1 LMGDYSEA
9 QLDYYL
15 ELLDRIGGIWAKEY
29 PEFGLHLPEYWYLF
43 IGLYKNRK
51 REVTKGEAGDFLT
64 AAGIKSPAAQAKVI
78 ARATSMGYVREQKSK
93 VDNRVNVVRMT
104 PKLQGKI
111 QEYLSGALRVMRE
124 ELIHRQG
131 QG

>member
-1 LMGDYSEA
+1 MGNGYSEA

-15 ELLDRIGGIWAKEY
+15 ELLDRIAGIWAKEF
-29 PEFGLHLPEYWYLF
+29 PETGLHLPEYWHLF
-43 IGLYKNRK
+43 IGLYKNRR

-78 ARATSMGYVREQKSK
+78 ARASTMGFIREQKSK

-104 PKLQGKI
+104 PKLQRKI
-111 QEYLSGALRVMRE
+111 QEYLLEALRVLTE
-124 ELIHRQG
+124 ELNHMHG